1 MQKSFIAYTRVSTQK
16 QGSTGVSLQEQ
27 KRSII
32 RYAEQHQ
39 LTITSWHEE
48 TETAAKSGRT
58 EFQRVV
64 RSIQQES
71 GRHGLLMHKIDRGAR
86 NLKDW
91 ATIGELM
98 DQGVDVRFVHD
109 NLDMQ
114 TRGGRLTADLQAVIA
129 ADFIRNLR
137 DEVKKGIQGRLRQ
150 GLYPFKAPR
159 GYHDQGRGKTK
170 TPDPA
175 VAPLVVAAFKLYG
188 SGAYSLNQLS
198 AELSV
203 LGMNSSKD
211 LPLSVTA
218 LSKLL
223 HNPFYVG
230 DLVVAEQTYEGI
242 HQPLISRELF
252 DHVQKLLKQRRPNRR
267 TKHRFQFSRRL
278 RCVRCAK
285 CLVGEKQKAYVY
297 YRCGRCKGVCVR
309 EDRISA
315 QDTRFC
321 LLFEPRFPNEPLLEP
336 WEKFDS
342 PWVGSKKCKIA
353 PR

>member
-1 MQKSFIAYTRVSTQK
+1 MNLTYIAYTRVSTQK

-39 LTITSWHEE
+39 LTIASWHEE

-58 EFQRVV
+58 EFQKVV
-64 RSIQQES
+64 RVIQQES
-71 GRHGLLMHKIDRGAR
+71 GRLGLLMHKIDRGAR

-159 GYHDQGRGKTK
+159 GYRDQGRGKAK

-203 LGMNSSKD
+203 LGMNSIQGM
-211 LPLSVTA
+211 PLSATA

-230 DLVVAEQTYEGI
+230 DLVVAGQTYEGI

-252 DHVQKLLKQRRPNRR
+252 DHVQTLLKWRRPKSC
-267 TKHRFQFSRRL
+267 TKHRFRFSRRL
-278 RCVRCAK
+278 RCTQCER
-285 CLVGEKQKAYVY
+285 CLVGEKQKVHVY
-297 YRCGRCKGVCVR
+297 YRCGRCKGICVR
-309 EDRISA
+309 EDRISEK
-315 QDTRFC
+315 DTRFR
-321 LLFEPRFPNEPLLEP
+321 LLFEPRYPNEPLLEP

-342 PWVGSKKCKIA
+342 PWVGSQKYKIA
-353 PR
+353 PK